1 MGSKFSYKAFSIGVF
16 LLSFPHPCLD
26 TRANLLLVGMRSLS
40 SSAGAGRKYG
50 IQLYEKASLSVEKNE
65 TL

>member
-50 IQLYEKASLSVEKNE
+50 ITIVRESESICREK
-65 TL
+65 